1 VQIPPASSAPED
13 GSDSANGTCE
23 VITIPWSRPSS
34 SRRREIIRP
43 SDSAPDNPRPI
54 QADRR
59 ATLVRAIA
67 LGRRSLAEIASGEM
81 AGSDAIALREGCS
94 KRHVTMTISLA
105 FLSPTLVKAAVEGR
119 LPRGTGLKNLTDP
132 SLTWLQQHR
141 ALGI

>member
-1 VQIPPASSAPED
+1 M
-13 GSDSANGTCE
+13 
-23 VITIPWSRPSS
+23 
-34 SRRREIIRP
+34 
-43 SDSAPDNPRPI
+43 
-54 QADRR
+54 
-59 ATLVRAIA
+59 RAIA